1 MFILQLTRPVLVNN
15 AGALLLPPDGSLQAL
30 RKTYNDL
37 MNLHT
42 TSVAVVSTAFLP
54 LLHKAPQPRVI
65 NISSGLGSITNQ
77 KIRKVGRYPPYGA
90 SKIGMNG
97 VTMHMQVGE
106 NDRVKAEIEKG
117 ESIKAGHIK
126 FYSIMPGV
134 LKTAWTNFLAHAKDP
149 KDGAEVVVR
158 LITAPDGTYEGG
170 TFWEFEEG
178 EMRVAP
184 W

>member
-1 MFILQLTRPVLVNN
+1 MHSVLVNN
-15 AGALLLPPDGSLQAL
+15 AGALFLPPDGSLQTL

-42 TSVAVVSTAFLP
+42 TSVAIVSTAFLP
-54 LLHKAPQPRVI
+54 LLHKAPQPRII
-65 NISSGLGSITNQ
+65 NISSGLGSLTNQ
-77 KIRKVGRYPPYGA
+77 KIRKVGRYPAYGA

-106 NDRVKAEIEKG
+106 DDRVKAELEKG
-117 ESIKAGHIK
+117 QSSGAGHIK
-126 FYSIMPGV
+126 FYSVMPGL

-149 KDGAEVVVR
+149 KDGAEVVTR
-158 LITAPDGTYEGG
+158 LIVAPEGTYERG